1 MTTATI
7 EKPRT
12 ATYAE
17 KVEALLA
24 SGSPVRM
31 FDQYG
36 KFKAAASVSH

>member
-1 MTTATI
+1 MTATTT

-17 KVEALLA
+17 KVEMLLA

-31 FDQYG
+31 FDQYA
-36 KFKAAASVSH
+36 KFKARTRR